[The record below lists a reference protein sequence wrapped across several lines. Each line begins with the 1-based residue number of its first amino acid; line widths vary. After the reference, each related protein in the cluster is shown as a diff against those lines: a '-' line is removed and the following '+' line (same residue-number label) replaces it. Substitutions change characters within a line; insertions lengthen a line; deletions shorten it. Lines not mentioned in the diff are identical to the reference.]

1 MFTPENMGVLFVAMM
16 GAFVVSVAYGKLHPN
31 DTVSRE
37 DHLEQ
42 KVRDLT
48 KQVESLQA
56 TITMLSG
63 RIASLEK
70 ENYRLR
76 GMMGTTGRR
85 VRNDSDVNEIRLAME
100 RLSMNEIAQLAYE
113 HFRDVYNDFAADQ
126 SLQAR
131 RLALMEYAENHA
143 QLDVLHAA
151 IAEIN
156 PAAFG

>member
-1 MFTPENMGVLFVAMM
+1 MFTPENMGVLFVAIV
-16 GAFVVSVAYGKLHPN
+16 GAFVVSVVYGKFRPN
-31 DTVSRE
+31 DTISRE
-37 DHLEQ
+37 GHLEQ

-48 KQVESLQA
+48 KQVESLQS
-56 TITMLSG
+56 TITMLSS

-76 GMMGTTGRR
+76 VMMGTAGKR
-85 VRNDSDVNEIRLAME
+85 VRNDSDVNEIRWAME
-100 RLSMNEIAQLAYE
+100 RLSVNEIAQLAYD

-151 IAEIN
+151 IVEIN

>member
-1 MFTPENMGVLFVAMM
+1 MFTLENMGVLLAAMV
-16 GAFVVSVAYGKLHPN
+16 GAFIVSVAYGKLRPS
-31 DTVSRE
+31 DTISRE

-42 KVRDLT
+42 KVKDLT

-63 RIASLEK
+63 RISSLEK

-76 GMMGTTGRR
+76 GMMGTTGKR

-131 RLALMEYAENHA
+131 RLALMEYAENHV